1 MTAPDPPDDVKE
13 LFKAYSENDYMTL
26 ENLVTFLKEIQGE
39 ENATTEEA
47 QAIFDSLKH
56 LKFFHRNGLH
66 LDAFFRYLL
75 GDLNLAH
82 TSMVISLLFL
92 LIALNL

>member
-1 MTAPDPPDDVKE
+1 MTAPDPPDDVKK

-26 ENLVTFLKEIQGE
+26 EKLVTFLKEIQGE
-39 ENATTEEA
+39 EYATNEEA
-47 QAIFDSLKH
+47 QAIVDSLKH
-56 LKFFHRNGLH
+56 LKIFHRNGLH

-82 TSMVISLLFL
+82 TSMVISFLFL
-92 LIALNL
+92 LFALNL